1 VAAVMSASAQKGS
14 GGNGG
19 AAKAGGN
26 GGVEGAEADARGIGP
41 QAGTASGSTAPAQKS
56 KHAAVSGGGSPVAR
70 GAGGISAAVV
80 GAGGRG
86 AGGRGGSGGRPASGG
101 RGGGPSSAT
110 ESESRSPEDEDP
122 DVVRVGRFSDNAGA
136 GVKGQVIDADT
147 GKPLSE
153 IAVDAYFEHKVM
165 GTATDA
171 SGAFRMMGLI
181 PGKRVKVW
189 MSGKSRTFVAEYVEV
204 QPPTEGETTDVGVI
218 KLLRGSEF
226 AGRLNGWVGLYNG
239 RRGRKNVVTGV
250 NPWLPADR
258 ADIVTGDVLLS
269 VDGRSL
275 EGIGPRATAFL
286 LRGAVGTMTSIKVQS
301 RDGSI
306 RTVQVERV
314 AR

>member
-1 VAAVMSASAQKGS
+1 M
-14 GGNGG
+14 
-19 AAKAGGN
+19 
-26 GGVEGAEADARGIGP
+26 
-41 QAGTASGSTAPAQKS
+41 
-56 KHAAVSGGGSPVAR
+56 
-70 GAGGISAAVV
+70 
-80 GAGGRG
+80 
-86 AGGRGGSGGRPASGG
+86 
-101 RGGGPSSAT
+101 
-110 ESESRSPEDEDP
+110 ESESRSPVDEDP
-122 DVVRVGRFSDNAGA
+122 DVVRVARFSESAGA

-147 GKPLSE
+147 GEPLSE
-153 IAVDAYFEHKVM
+153 VAVDAYFEHKVM

-181 PGKRVKVW
+181 PGERVKVW

-204 QPPTEGETTDVGVI
+204 QPPTEGEATDVGVI
-218 KLLRGSEF
+218 KLVRGNEL
-226 AGRLNGWVGLYNG
+226 AGKVNGWIGLYNG

-269 VDGRSL
+269 VDGRVL
-275 EGIGPRATAFL
+275 EGIGPRATGFL
-286 LRGAVGTMTSIKVQS
+286 LRGPVGTMTSIKVQS